1 MPKVRPSPIGKIG
14 LFKDKRGWFV
24 GVWREVMGAV
34 ELYGPRP
41 TPWEAAKLIE
51 NIPGAKEK
59 GMKAT
64 PLPAM

>member
-1 MPKVRPSPIGKIG
+1 MAKEKPSPIGKIA
-14 LFKDKRGWFV
+14 LVKSDKGWHV

-59 GMKAT
+59 GMKHT
-64 PLPAM
+64 PAPAL